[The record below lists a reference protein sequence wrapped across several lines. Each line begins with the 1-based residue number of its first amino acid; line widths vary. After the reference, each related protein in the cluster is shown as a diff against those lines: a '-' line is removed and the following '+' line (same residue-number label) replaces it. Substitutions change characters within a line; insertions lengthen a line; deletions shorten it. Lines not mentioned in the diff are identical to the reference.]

1 MMLQLRTT
9 LMFLG
14 LATVGLIAS
23 PAPAQAGDAQAGE
36 AISATCAACHGA
48 DGIGTL
54 PIYPVIAGQYEDYLV
69 HSLKAYRDGER
80 KNIVMGGMAAALS
93 DEDIK
98 NLAAY
103 YASLPSPLNVLPD
116 D

>member
-1 MMLQLRTT
+1 MMPQLRTT
-9 LMFLG
+9 LMIMSVAAVALM
-14 LATVGLIAS
+14 ATS
-23 PAPAQAGDAQAGE
+23 EPAQAGDPEAGE

-69 HSLKAYRDGER
+69 HALKAYRDGAR

-93 DEDIK
+93 DEDIE

-103 YASLPSPLNVLPD
+103 YASLPSPLKVLPD